1 MDDNKK
7 GKLPSSLYLTSD
19 SRVTE
24 KTPNGHK
31 KYKDNSQKLF
41 YSTTQPDI
49 FAICGDYKFSK
60 NAVCRFIC
68 KIDIEG
74 LFDANTPAN
83 QKHQMFIEHLNSI
96 DRKGMY
102 CESVILYATKYRG
115 NFHLHKI
122 SINKEN
128 IDSSELDLGSVSTIC
143 VSDGSG
149 DKEFSEKWLGYN
161 HDSKS
166 FNEYATSRG
175 AFRFVYDTI
184 PIISDEYVGGHMQA
198 LVLYRGK
205 EKPVAIGV
213 LYEDGAYVLGK
224 KNHSDIGIDIE
235 YRNENFEIID
245 PSTMKIKEGAQRQP
259 FATR

>member
-1 MDDNKK
+1 MDCKITNSNRRNLNLKPK
-7 GKLPSSLYLTSD
+7 RLYF
-19 SRVTE
+19 
-24 KTPNGHK
+24 N
-31 KYKDNSQKLF
+31 YFKD
-41 YSTTQPDI
+41 
-49 FAICGDYKFSK
+49 
-60 NAVCRFIC
+60 RFIHFN
-68 KIDIEG
+68 G
-74 LFDANTPAN
+74 T
-83 QKHQMFIEHLNSI
+83 
-96 DRKGMY
+96 
-102 CESVILYATKYRG
+102 VV
-115 NFHLHKI
+115 FHLHKI